1 MRLHQELLE
10 QLAYAEEC
18 GKLITPP
25 CWTTG
30 DFCTG
35 KLVVPLATDSDAKPA
50 ALLLQARAAGL
61 AVYPWTFRNEVRL
74 SAADLSQRG
83 FGSGLGLK
91 VSEYGRDGL
100 WHVQERMLPVGVQG
114 SLYSTV

>member
-1 MRLHQELLE
+1 VPWQELLE

-35 KLVVPLATDSDAKPA
+35 KLVGRPSAGFVVLSLLDHFFVRGRAQPSLAIDASCC
-50 ALLLQARAAGL
+50 
-61 AVYPWTFRNEVRL
+61 AVSRWFSIP
-74 SAADLSQRG
+74 
-83 FGSGLGLK
+83 
-91 VSEYGRDGL
+91 
-100 WHVQERMLPVGVQG
+100 
-114 SLYSTV
+114 

>member
-1 MRLHQELLE
+1 MILSRQELLE

-35 KLVVPLATDSDAKPA
+35 KLVCRASAGFDRTEHPRS
-50 ALLLQARAAGL
+50 LLRSSRPCG
-61 AVYPWTFRNEVRL
+61 TIN
-74 SAADLSQRG
+74 
-83 FGSGLGLK
+83 
-91 VSEYGRDGL
+91 
-100 WHVQERMLPVGVQG
+100 
-114 SLYSTV
+114 